1 MSGETPFLLIAN
13 EYQLR
18 ITFGTSLMFLASEY
32 RKGADYVGNRVAG
45 APTFVAAAQAT
56 YHVPWVPG
64 LKPRTDAKYT
74 GATML
79 GASNDVKV
87 GDYTI
92 VNIGAVYDTRIAGY
106 DTTFR
111 AGINNVADKKYW
123 LFQSADYVKAGD
135 PRTFMMSA
143 SGRF

>member
-1 MSGETPFLLIAN
+1 
-13 EYQLR
+13 
-18 ITFGTSLMFLASEY
+18 
-32 RKGADYVGNRVAG
+32 
-45 APTFVAAAQAT
+45 
-56 YHVPWVPG
+56 VPWVPG
-64 LKPRTDAKYT
+64 LKLRADANYT

-87 GDYTI
+87 DDTTI
-92 VNIGAVYDTRIAGY
+92 VNIGAIYDTRIAGY

-123 LFQSADYVKAGD
+123 LFQSSDYVKAGD

-143 SGRF
+143 SVRF